1 MCTACVLYRADTA
14 ELKLTCVDMCAAG
27 CNVERH
33 QIPNRDGTTQ
43 STPVDVVRGWD
54 CLSELH
60 KLDKSAS
67 TANAQSTAELL
78 HSESER
84 ERQKRLQ
91 LLRGTEQLDKQ

>member
-1 MCTACVLYRADTA
+1 MCIACALYRADTA

-43 STPVDVVRGWD
+43 STPVNVVRGWD

-67 TANAQSTAELL
+67 TACTQSSVELP

-84 ERQKRLQ
+84 KRQERLQ
-91 LLRGTEQLDKQ
+91 LLRETEQLDKQ

>member
-67 TANAQSTAELL
+67 TAEAQRTAEL